1 MDKAG
6 GESIPGRETT
16 YAKAQACN
24 PVAHSRV
31 ATAVHFCSVGRLY
44 TVGKEKAGGMQDSG
58 GHRRRVTKG
67 TLAGLS
73 LTGSGW
79 LLRSGWCGSDTVT
92 PEPEKRL

>member
-44 TVGKEKAGGMQDSG
+44 TVGKEKAGGDA
-58 GHRRRVTKG
+58 R
-67 TLAGLS
+67 
-73 LTGSGW
+73 
-79 LLRSGWCGSDTVT
+79 
-92 PEPEKRL
+92 